1 MYSIFYTTETMHGFF
16 PVFQKFIF
24 KSCIVSVVW
33 ISVVEN
39 TVLVELQK
47 MNVGFCPIKGDNL
60 LNDILNLQKKFWK
73 KISVPF
79 RDMECNG
86 FSK

>member
-24 KSCIVSVVW
+24 KPCIVSVVW

-47 MNVGFCPIKGDNL
+47 NERWVLSHKGWQPL
-60 LNDILNLQKKFWK
+60 KWYFESAK
-73 KISVPF
+73 KILEKNNVAHQ
-79 RDMECNG
+79 RYG
-86 FSK
+86 V

>member
-24 KSCIVSVVW
+24 KPCIVSVVW

-47 MNVGFCPIKGDNL
+47 IECLGFCPIKGDKL
-60 LNDILNLQKKFWK
+60 VNDVLILLNLQKKK
-73 KISVPF
+73 LEK
-79 RDMECNG
+79 N
-86 FSK
+86 K

>member
-24 KSCIVSVVW
+24 KPCIVSVVW

-47 MNVGFCPIKGDNL
+47 NERWLLSHKGWQALKWYFESAKKNLEKSNVANPRYG
-60 LNDILNLQKKFWK
+60 
-73 KISVPF
+73 V
-79 RDMECNG
+79 
-86 FSK
+86 

>member
-24 KSCIVSVVW
+24 KPCIVSVVW

-39 TVLVELQK
+39 TVLVEL
-47 MNVGFCPIKGDNL
+47 
-60 LNDILNLQKKFWK
+60 K
-73 KISVPF
+73 KI
-79 RDMECNG
+79 ECQFLSHKGWQALKWYFESAKKILEKNFG
-86 FSK
+86 ANPRYGV

>member
-24 KSCIVSVVW
+24 RSCIVSVVW

-47 MNVGFCPIKGDNL
+47 NERWVLSHKG
-60 LNDILNLQKKFWK
+60 LQALKLYFESAKKFLEK
-73 KISVPF
+73 NNAANPRYGV
-79 RDMECNG
+79 
-86 FSK
+86 

>member
-24 KSCIVSVVW
+24 RSCTVSVVW

-39 TVLVELQK
+39 TVLVELKKTECQ
-47 MNVGFCPIKGDNL
+47 FLSHKGWGAR
-60 LNDILNLQKKFWK
+60 KWYFESAK
-73 KISVPF
+73 KILEKSNIAPPRYGV
-79 RDMECNG
+79 
-86 FSK
+86 